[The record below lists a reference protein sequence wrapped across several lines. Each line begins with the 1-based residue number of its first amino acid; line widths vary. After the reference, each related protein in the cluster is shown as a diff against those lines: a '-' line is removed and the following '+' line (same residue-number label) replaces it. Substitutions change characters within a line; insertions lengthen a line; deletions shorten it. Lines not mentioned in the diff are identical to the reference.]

1 MQPKLQIQKKPA
13 GAKFNFTECTDGLRR
28 TVLDPK
34 SSLRN
39 FMREKYGT
47 GKIDMCYDPKS
58 EICTMANGNLLE
70 KGEFTGVEFFN
81 NIIFE
86 QADNSPFRNY
96 SEFIPENIDSVN
108 LASVNILADNTGKI
122 LLTQRKAHMRSYPK
136 AWVFPGGH
144 VDPGDSFVQAARR
157 ELSEEVGVSVQT
169 NSPMANGE
177 LDKVDLAKGEFRGDM
192 KPFFCGEA
200 VWPSVLDKDHPLRK
214 HFVIMFYY
222 VKLDESWENIP
233 VVIQESEV
241 ERYEWVSLED
251 LFGLV
256 CGCGNPLHPTHTSH
270 RLYEQLTPNGPN
282 AIGEGIAEGHA
293 KAIRALKDFLN

>member
-157 ELSEEVGVSVQT
+157 ELSEEVGVSVR
-169 NSPMANGE
+169 ANGE
-177 LDKVDLAKGEFRGDM
+177 LAKGEYRGEL
-192 KPFFCGEA
+192 KPFFCYEA
-200 VWPSVLDKDHPLRK
+200 ATPIVLDKETRLRK
-214 HFVIMFYY
+214 HFMIIFYY

-241 ERYEWVSLED
+241 ERYEWVNLED

-256 CGCGNPLHPTHTSH
+256 GGCGNELDTSH
-270 RLYEQLTPNGPN
+270 RLYEQLTPNWPN

-293 KAIRALKDFLN
+293 KAIRALKDYLN